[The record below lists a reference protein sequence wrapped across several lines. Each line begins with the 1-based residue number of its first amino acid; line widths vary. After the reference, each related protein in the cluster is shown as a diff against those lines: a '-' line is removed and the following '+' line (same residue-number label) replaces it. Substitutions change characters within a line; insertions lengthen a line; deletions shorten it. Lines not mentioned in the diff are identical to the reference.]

1 MSVFSRLYTGTGAF
15 DIVGRRKTWYVA
27 FGLLVLICVA
37 SIVFRGFNLGIDFTG
52 GTQIQFPA
60 NTATAPATAP
70 AVQEVFQKA
79 IDIEPASVQTAGTGP
94 AAVVLIRSET
104 LSLAQTVTVKQAL
117 FDAFGPRGAD
127 GVPSPNV
134 ISISAVSG
142 ELGRPDH
149 PAGAHRARRVPRAG
163 HAVPGVLLRAGD
175 GGGGAGGAGPRR
187 RRHMGVYSIVGFE
200 VTPATV
206 IGLLTILGFSLY
218 DTVVVFDKVKENT
231 RGLLGLTRRTYAEAA
246 NLALNQTLMRSIN
259 TSLIAVLPV
268 VGLLIVGVGVL
279 GVGTLADLALVQL
292 VGILAGAL
300 SSLLLATPLLVDL
313 KMRDRRFQEQAARVL
328 VPAAARQVVGRGARR
343 ARRRGGRGARP
354 VRRRRARPAAAAG
367 AGGRGGRE
375 HPEPRGQGRAH
386 AAGRGPAHRQ
396 GVEAHRQAAPVT
408 EPEEPDLDPSPGP
421 RPRRPGLPVSPACC
435 SATSRRC
442 WPTPR
447 RSRPWPRSWRRRWAR
462 PTSSSA
468 SRRAGF
474 LLGAAAALVAGTGV
488 VPVRKAG
495 KEACAEGG
503 RERCDD
509 IHVRREPLEFSC
521 DFRGCAGRLVGL
533 TDVTRQGRVQVHET
547 LSDGRIRLLNCS
559 SMSLAPFSNA
569 LNTRSAVKFPSSPSF
584 LRAPV
589 VTPIS
594 CAMVSQWAE
603 RLRRC

>member
-1 MSVFSRLYTGTGAF
+1 
-15 DIVGRRKTWYVA
+15 
-27 FGLLVLICVA
+27 VA

-60 NTATAPATAP
+60 NTATAPATTP

-79 IDIEPASVQTAGTGP
+79 IDVEPASVQTAGTGP

-142 ELGRPDH
+142 SWGGQITQQALIALAVFLVLVTLFLAFYFE
-149 PAGAHRARRVPRAG
+149 RAMAAAALVALV
-163 HAVPGVLLRAGD
+163 HDVVVT
-175 GGGGAGGAGPRR
+175 
-187 RRHMGVYSIVGFE
+187 MGVYSLVGFE

-268 VGLLIVGVGVL
+268 VGLLVVGVGVL

-328 VPAAARQVVGRGARR
+328 SRRQRAKSSAAVPAEPVAQEGAEPDLSDDAELARQLRR
-343 ARRRGGRGARP
+343 E
-354 VRRRRARPAAAAG
+354 RAVAAAASTPSR
-367 AGGRGGRE
+367 AGK
-375 HPEPRGQGRAH
+375 PAH
-386 AAGRGPAHRQ
+386 AAGR
-396 GVEAHRQAAPVT
+396 
-408 EPEEPDLDPSPGP
+408 
-421 RPRRPGLPVSPACC
+421 
-435 SATSRRC
+435 
-442 WPTPR
+442 
-447 RSRPWPRSWRRRWAR
+447 AR
-462 PTSSSA
+462 PTGKA
-468 SRRAGF
+468 SRP
-474 LLGAAAALVAGTGV
+474 TGK
-488 VPVRKAG
+488 RH
-495 KEACAEGG
+495 
-503 RERCDD
+503 R
-509 IHVRREPLEFSC
+509 
-521 DFRGCAGRLVGL
+521 
-533 TDVTRQGRVQVHET
+533 
-547 LSDGRIRLLNCS
+547 
-559 SMSLAPFSNA
+559 
-569 LNTRSAVKFPSSPSF
+569 
-584 LRAPV
+584 
-589 VTPIS
+589 
-594 CAMVSQWAE
+594 
-603 RLRRC
+603 